1 MTQTVLKFWETTWG
15 KLSPGDYVKAP
26 NGSIW
31 RVSAAII
38 SDGAGEWC
46 LVAPGLPTLWTPQK
60 EAGTVMA
67 ARGGVGAVN
76 PFEMERAIKLL
87 ETVLGAEVIPSA

>member
-1 MTQTVLKFWETTWG
+1 MAQTVLKFWETTWG
-15 KLSPGDYVKAP
+15 KLAPGDYVKAP

-31 RVSAAII
+31 RIHAAIV

-46 LVAPGLPTLWTPQK
+46 LVAPGLPTLWSPQK

-67 ARGGVGAVN
+67 ARVNSGPAN
-76 PFEMERAIKLL
+76 PFDVAKAVKLL
-87 ETVLGAEVIPSA
+87 EDVLGAEVISGA